1 MNVGLRLKDE
11 LVAEI
16 DRVAAANGQ
25 TRSSW
30 MANALAN
37 AVLTPE
43 NDDIPVMPIQGR
55 GHPDDNIRV
64 TVRLD
69 RREIEG
75 IDAVAAPM
83 GMTRNEWI
91 KRTLR
96 WQLWDR
102 AGVLRLA
109 PSTQAEIVKL
119 RKQVLLIGR
128 NINQAVHAMNAAN
141 QPQSS
146 LDIARIAGPFI
157 EKCEELKK
165 LLFTTRLA
173 LSASIGAEVGYWT
186 ETYRASGA

>member
-11 LVAEI
+11 LIAEI

-37 AVLTPE
+37 AVLAPE
-43 NDDIPVMPIQGR
+43 NDDIPVMPIHGR

-69 RREIEG
+69 RREIGG

-91 KRTLR
+91 KRTLL
-96 WQLWDR
+96 WQLWDK
-102 AGVLRLA
+102 AGVLR
-109 PSTQAEIVKL
+109 
-119 RKQVLLIGR
+119 
-128 NINQAVHAMNAAN
+128 
-141 QPQSS
+141 
-146 LDIARIAGPFI
+146 
-157 EKCEELKK
+157 
-165 LLFTTRLA
+165 RLCN
-173 LSASIGAEVGYWT
+173 LTSGNCRGA
-186 ETYRASGA
+186 